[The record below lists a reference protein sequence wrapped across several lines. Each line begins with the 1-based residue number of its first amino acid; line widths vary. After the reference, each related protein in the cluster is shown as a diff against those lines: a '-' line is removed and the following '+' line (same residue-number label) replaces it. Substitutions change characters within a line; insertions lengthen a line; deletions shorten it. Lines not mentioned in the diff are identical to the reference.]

1 MDFFFSKCLERLDCT
16 SSDIL
21 GFILF
26 FIFFAQITFLLTS
39 LSPSLALS
47 LVHVCLVLPAQPAFQ
62 TASHCSQRE
71 TDTHIATLKYV
82 FV

>member
-1 MDFFFSKCLERLDCT
+1 MDFFSPSVLKDESIAPRVTFWV
-16 SSDIL
+16 
-21 GFILF
+21 FIF
-26 FIFFAQITFLLTS
+26 YFFAQITFLLTS
-39 LSPSLALS
+39 LTPSLALS